1 MWELLPDPSPQQLK
15 PLEQVS
21 DYFAEADVQEVPTE
35 DLENEA
41 RPQNFLSVHLGEHW
55 AVVAKTGGGKTWFV
69 VRGLLDYLHR
79 MYPHVPIYI
88 IDSTDDPDM
97 EKLIPNHILIEGNK
111 APDLLYSSQ
120 RPLIWKPRNSKV
132 PKEYAKFFLKMNDER
147 RPQILVVDEV
157 ASITGE
163 AENELEPLLKQMR
176 KHNGTVIIE
185 SQQVAKVEPTVFRQ
199 MTHFVQGRIN
209 AEVYDMA
216 RARAYLGMTKEEH
229 HPPRSEFGFFYRRT
243 SGGDFPAR
251 EFRDYREFFGGLQ

>member
-1 MWELLPDPSPQQLK
+1 LK